1 MSVLL
6 ALFSALGAVLL
17 FLLKLVGILLLIGMV
32 LLALVLFCP
41 FCADVQWEQGV
52 FTVKA
57 GALGLAFPVFQY
69 PKPQPT
75 EPEEPKGPLGKLK
88 AKFRAWRA
96 ERKHKKAE
104 KKAAQPAKSKA
115 EKPPRQKAKITL
127 DVICTMLRG
136 VGTLLRAVFGALRF
150 TRISVCLGVRGDDPA
165 AAARSYGKLQAWL
178 YPTLGVLDHFFFLEF
193 DQLRVLPDFGS
204 AQPTV
209 QDKVSFRVSA
219 QALFIVIAAVRVL
232 YEFWRKKVLD
242 IFI

>member
-69 PKPQPT
+69 PKPEPA

-96 ERKHKKAE
+96 ERKRKKAE
-104 KKAAQPAKSKA
+104 KKAAQPAKPKA

-165 AAARSYGKLQAWL
+165 AAARNYGKLQAWL

-209 QDKVSFRVSA
+209 QEYKKETLRIQRRRLHCRCADT
-219 QALFIVIAAVRVL
+219 VRVL
-232 YEFWRKKVLD
+232 A
-242 IFI
+242 